1 MQTATMP
8 PQQVRPDQT
17 VAPFLA
23 HGPSGVPQVDLR
35 GRKILVI
42 EDDRLN
48 LMILKE
54 ILKGEGFEI
63 SDADS
68 AEEALTVYDSYKPD
82 LILLDV
88 MLPGIDGF
96 ACCKELHA
104 RYGAHTCPV
113 IFITAKATSEDVLE
127 GFRSGGID
135 YLPKPFRR
143 RESLARIRTHLQT
156 RLLMEEQQR
165 LVAQLSSANAAKN
178 RLLGMAA
185 HDLRNPL
192 ASIKG
197 LAEFLADGTVGPM
210 SPDQLDL
217 VKTIQETSQ
226 SMLAL
231 LSELLDVATVEA
243 GDLKVVAEP
252 TDFGALVTRA
262 VQLNNIN
269 AAKKETKILVSSEAP
284 SIRIRM
290 DAAKIRQVVDNLL
303 SNAVKYSPPKSTIR
317 VYMEVSMEAL
327 RFVVQD
333 EGPGIPP
340 GEKQKLF
347 KEFTTLSV
355 RPTGGEKATGLGL
368 AICRKIVEA
377 HDGAIDAANLPEKGC
392 EFSFTLPIKT

>member
-1 MQTATMP
+1 MQTPAMP
-8 PQQVRPDQT
+8 PEQVRPDQT
-17 VAPFLA
+17 VAPFVA
-23 HGPSGVPQVDLR
+23 GGNPGGPGVDLR

-48 LMILKE
+48 LIILKE

-63 SDADS
+63 NSADS
-68 AEEALTVYDSYKPD
+68 AEGALELYETFKPD
-82 LILLDV
+82 LVLLDV
-88 MLPGIDGF
+88 MLPGMDGF
-96 ACCKELHA
+96 TCCRELHT
-104 RYGAHTCPV
+104 RHGAATCPI
-113 IFITAKATSEDVLE
+113 IFITAKATSEDVVE

-143 RESLARIRTHLQT
+143 RESVARIRTHLHT

-165 LVAQLSSANAAKN
+165 LVSQLSSANAAKN

-210 SPDQLDL
+210 SADQLDL

-226 SMLAL
+226 AMLAL
-231 LSELLDVATVEA
+231 LGELLDVATVEA
-243 GDLKVVAEP
+243 GELKVSAEP
-252 TDFGALVTRA
+252 TDFGALVSRA
-262 VQLNNIN
+262 VQLNAIN
-269 AAKKETKILVSSEAP
+269 AAKKETRILVCSASP
-284 SIRIRM
+284 SVKIVM
-290 DAAKIRQVVDNLL
+290 DGAKIRQVVDNLL
-303 SNAVKYSPPKSTIR
+303 SNAIKYSPPKATVR
-317 VYMEVSMEAL
+317 VKMDVSEKEL
-327 RFVVQD
+327 RFSVQD

-368 AICRKIVEA
+368 AICRKIIEA
-377 HDGAIDAANLPEKGC
+377 HNGTIDAENLPGRGC
-392 EFSFTLPIKT
+392 EFTFTIPLP